1 MTKAECRKYIKTL
14 FVEHKQE
21 LSARSEKALAALREN
36 EHFRSAKTVLLF
48 HSLKDE
54 VSTHDFLRE
63 VIETKRVFLPVVSGE
78 DMFMAEY
85 EVDTPLK
92 RRSLGVEEPQAPL
105 YFGDVDVAVVP
116 GVAFSA
122 EGHRLGRGRGYY
134 DRFLSQHACY
144 RIGFCF
150 SFQRLAEIPYE
161 EHDVVMNEV
170 ISD

>member
-1 MTKAECRKYIKTL
+1 MG
-14 FVEHKQE
+14 EHKQE
-21 LSARSEKALAALREN
+21 LSIRSEKALAVLREN
-36 EHFRSAKTVLLF
+36 KHFRSAKTVLLF
-48 HSLKDE
+48 HSLSDE
-54 VSTHDFLRE
+54 VATHDFLRE
-63 VIETKRVFLPVVSGE
+63 VMETKRVFLPVVSGE

-144 RIGFCF
+144 RIGLCF
-150 SFQRLAEIPYE
+150 SFQCLATIPHE
-161 EHDVVMNEV
+161 EHDVMMHDV
-170 ISD
+170 ITD